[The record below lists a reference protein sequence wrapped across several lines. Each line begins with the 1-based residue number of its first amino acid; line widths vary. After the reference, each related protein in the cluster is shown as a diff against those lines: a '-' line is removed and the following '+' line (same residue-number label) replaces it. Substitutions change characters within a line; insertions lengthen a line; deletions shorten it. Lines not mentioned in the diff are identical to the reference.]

1 MYRFTFLASCIA
13 VLLIAC
19 QQEVIV
25 PDAIVNKPSNAAVSD
40 PLKAFAF
47 TNTDV
52 NHRNNMLVF
61 KDSNVLYA
69 VLKDLSDLRMNE
81 TCNEKALYYLGI
93 TPDLAEA
100 PTEPVLTLYERKFNG
115 FKSCRR
121 LTEAADELDQN
132 SFARKSQQ
140 GVTFSDPVFLTI
152 LNEEREVQVRDLIFR
167 FVDEEHTIVISKE
180 NTEAL
185 EKVRRLKDW
194 RHCLQIPHVSVLNVN
209 LQEDQDRFMALWGAP
224 PRGGDCTL
232 NLVANPTSNPLG
244 AEAIDYLLMDNNF
257 RVNEGGLYDWEVTDA
272 TGEKLL
278 NLKRI
283 DNFTAGFTFIR
294 SIHRYP
300 LVVECTVRKE
310 DCMDYKRVVIQGD
323 NINCC
328 NFTVDVTKVIEAGGD
343 GRKFRFTLISSGS
356 CTPNAVL
363 WTFPGQN
370 TKLGNSVEH
379 TFTTIGNGG
388 NAEVKVH
395 LDDPNGSGC
404 TFSKTI
410 KVPMNCGDHLADFS
424 RTIQLSETQRA
435 KTVIWVDNYW
445 MYSSTGAM
453 IKTQKKRAS
462 GIGWQW
468 TNFDLK
474 IDYSPSAFFT
484 KNLCEQVYLYKDQEG
499 KAIHQLEER
508 HEFRGSGRAIRV
520 ERGTQYLE
528 FVVKRDQVPFGS
540 FKFEL

>member
-1 MYRFTFLASCIA
+1 MYRITFLATCAALLCIA
-13 VLLIAC
+13 C
-19 QQEVIV
+19 KQEVIV
-25 PDAIVNKPSNAAVSD
+25 PDAIVTKPSNAFDTD
-40 PLKAFAF
+40 PMKAYAF
-47 TNTDV
+47 TNSDV
-52 NHRNNMLVF
+52 DYRNNLLVF
-61 KDSNVLYA
+61 KDSTVLYA
-69 VLKDLSDLRMNE
+69 VLKDLSDLRMDE

-115 FKSCRR
+115 FQSCRKI
-121 LTEAADELDQN
+121 TEATDELVQN

-180 NTEAL
+180 NSEAL
-185 EKVRRLKDW
+185 AKVRRLKDW
-194 RHCLQIPHVSVLNVN
+194 RLCLQIPHVSVLNVN
-209 LQEDQDRFMALWGAP
+209 VAEDQDLFTALWSAP
-224 PRGGDCTL
+224 PRGTDCSL
-232 NLVANPTSNPLG
+232 NLVANPSSNPLG
-244 AEAIDYLLMDNNF
+244 AAEIDYLLMDNNF
-257 RVNEGGLYDWEVTDA
+257 RINEGGLYDWEVTDA
-272 TGEKLL
+272 KGEKLL
-278 NLKRI
+278 NLKGS
-283 DNFTAGFTFIR
+283 DNFTSGFTFIR
-294 SIHRYP
+294 TVHQYP
-300 LVVECTVRKE
+300 LIVECTVRKE
-310 DCMDYKRVVIQGD
+310 DCMDYKRVIIQGD

-370 TKLGNSVEH
+370 TKLGNSVEQ

-388 NAEVKVH
+388 NAEVKVQ

-404 TFSKTI
+404 TFSKTFS
-410 KVPMNCGDHLADFS
+410 VPMTCGDHLADFS

-474 IDYSPSAFFT
+474 IDYSPNAFFH
-484 KNLCEQVYLYKDQEG
+484 KNLCEQIHLYKDQEG
-499 KAIHQLEER
+499 RAIHQLEER

-528 FVVKRDQVPFGS
+528 FVFKRDQVSYGS